1 MVNDRR
7 PIRVAVIGAGVVGCL
22 VVRGLQQEEAVEV
35 FCIDKGAEDNVLAGT
50 GLNVGPNAMKVL
62 QQFDPE
68 LMAALCAEDISLPW
82 SSWIAGLTDGTV
94 MMDLPLSKV
103 AENPGIRIRWSDLY
117 RELRSHIAGR
127 VRYHTTVVEMGYT
140 DASDDAPL
148 YLVVED
154 QQTGEQ
160 QRIDQVDL
168 IVGCDGR
175 YSQVRRT
182 FIDNPT
188 PEHLGVC
195 VYRLLVPNTPDRLI
209 DDYQQWFYNGC
220 RLLAFAIPGDEVY
233 IAGSFPLET
242 NLEIPD
248 EAKTADFLWK
258 CYEPPNGY
266 SEICHF
272 LAKSVCEHVDQ
283 IHWARIQEI
292 PAAFGDSRGHVLCLG
307 DSSHAM
313 FPTLGQGATQ
323 AFEDGCFFATHFRR
337 HLAAAQQEH
346 CQLNIPALV
355 ASVESARRDRVEFVQ
370 KFSRDASDSLLVG
383 SDPVVE
389 LRAKT
394 QAPFQEKLIRLYCDT
409 PDMSLPIPA
418 MT

>member
-233 IAGSFPLET
+233 IAGSFPL
-242 NLEIPD
+242 
-248 EAKTADFLWK
+248 
-258 CYEPPNGY
+258 
-266 SEICHF
+266 
-272 LAKSVCEHVDQ
+272 
-283 IHWARIQEI
+283 
-292 PAAFGDSRGHVLCLG
+292 
-307 DSSHAM
+307 
-313 FPTLGQGATQ
+313 
-323 AFEDGCFFATHFRR
+323 
-337 HLAAAQQEH
+337 
-346 CQLNIPALV
+346 
-355 ASVESARRDRVEFVQ
+355 
-370 KFSRDASDSLLVG
+370 
-383 SDPVVE
+383 
-389 LRAKT
+389 
-394 QAPFQEKLIRLYCDT
+394 
-409 PDMSLPIPA
+409 
-418 MT
+418 